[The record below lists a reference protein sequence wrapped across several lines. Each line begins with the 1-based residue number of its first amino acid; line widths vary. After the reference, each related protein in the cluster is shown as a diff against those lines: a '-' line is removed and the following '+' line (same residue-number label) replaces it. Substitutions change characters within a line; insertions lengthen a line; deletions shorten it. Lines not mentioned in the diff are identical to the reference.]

1 MSNTILRSNTPKSP
15 VCGSGFDSMEGSDE
29 EDMMNE
35 EDEQPFDYDEPEQGL
50 VLADE
55 LLRKVCRYVKILR
68 NF

>member
-29 EDMMNE
+29 EGMMNE

-50 VLADE
+50 VLMN
-55 LLRKVCRYVKILR
+55 Y
-68 NF
+68 